1 MEGKW
6 KADKLKMELS
16 SEGEGGDGDD
26 DDDGDGADKET
37 LVRFL
42 NHPKQVGW
50 GPRLGKVIIIMRNIL
65 WIICKSN
72 FCSGGIKSTQKSNPL
87 LSGVWHLSAHVANT
101 MNCKVTKAS

>member
-16 SEGEGGDGDD
+16 SEGEGGDGEDDDD

-42 NHPKQVGW
+42 NHPKQVG
-50 GPRLGKVIIIMRNIL
+50 
-65 WIICKSN
+65 
-72 FCSGGIKSTQKSNPL
+72 
-87 LSGVWHLSAHVANT
+87 
-101 MNCKVTKAS
+101 

>member
-50 GPRLGKVIIIMRNIL
+50 GPRNIL